1 MSEVR
6 LMLGNEAI
14 ARGAY
19 EAGVKVS
26 AAYPGTPSTE
36 INESLAQYR
45 EVYCEWSSNEK
56 TALETAIGA
65 SLSGVRAMASMKQ
78 VGVNVAS
85 DPLYTAAYMG
95 VNGGLVLVAADDP
108 GIYSSQNEQDTRCIA
123 KAAQIPVLEPA
134 DCCEAKAFMKK
145 AFEYSEQYD
154 TPVILHTTTRLSHSR
169 EPVTEEPRIANTEKP
184 YVKNAEKN
192 VMLPGFA
199 RKRHIFVE
207 ERMEQLERE
216 CSDFDINTIE
226 YQDMDIGIITGG
238 IAYQYVKEAMPQASV
253 LKLGIVNPLP
263 KDLITAF
270 AKKVKQLY
278 IVEELEPVIQEKVQS
293 WGIACQG
300 KELFTRHGEYSV
312 NLIRHGIL
320 NEPLKEDITGDLM
333 RRPPAFCPGCP
344 HRAVFSL
351 LKQMNYHVAGD
362 IGCYTLGALPPFE
375 VIDDVVCMGAGI
387 STLHGMEKAKG
398 SAYIKDWVAVIG
410 DSTFMHTGINGLIN
424 MVYNKGTG
432 TVIILDNG
440 TTAMTGHQDHA
451 SSGATLQQGEVM
463 PISIAKLCR
472 SLGILDVYEVNAF
485 DTKKMKELLLEAVP
499 RKSVT
504 VIIAQAPC
512 VLRKRH
518 RE

>member
-1 MSEVR
+1 
-6 LMLGNEAI
+6 
-14 ARGAY
+14 
-19 EAGVKVS
+19 
-26 AAYPGTPSTE
+26 
-36 INESLAQYR
+36 
-45 EVYCEWSSNEK
+45 
-56 TALETAIGA
+56 
-65 SLSGVRAMASMKQ
+65 
-78 VGVNVAS
+78 
-85 DPLYTAAYMG
+85 
-95 VNGGLVLVAADDP
+95 
-108 GIYSSQNEQDTRCIA
+108 
-123 KAAQIPVLEPA
+123 
-134 DCCEAKAFMKK
+134 
-145 AFEYSEQYD
+145 
-154 TPVILHTTTRLSHSR
+154 
-169 EPVTEEPRIANTEKP
+169 
-184 YVKNAEKN
+184 
-192 VMLPGFA
+192 MLPGFA

>member
-1 MSEVR
+1 M
-6 LMLGNEAI
+6 
-14 ARGAY
+14 
-19 EAGVKVS
+19 
-26 AAYPGTPSTE
+26 
-36 INESLAQYR
+36 
-45 EVYCEWSSNEK
+45 
-56 TALETAIGA
+56 
-65 SLSGVRAMASMKQ
+65 
-78 VGVNVAS
+78 
-85 DPLYTAAYMG
+85 
-95 VNGGLVLVAADDP
+95 
-108 GIYSSQNEQDTRCIA
+108 
-123 KAAQIPVLEPA
+123 
-134 DCCEAKAFMKK
+134 
-145 AFEYSEQYD
+145 
-154 TPVILHTTTRLSHSR
+154 
-169 EPVTEEPRIANTEKP
+169 
-184 YVKNAEKN
+184 KNAAKN

-226 YQDMDIGIITGG
+226 YQDTDIGIITGG

-293 WGIACQG
+293 WGIVCQG
-300 KELFTRHGEYSV
+300 KELFARHGEYSV

-320 NEPLKEDITGDLM
+320 NEPLKEDIAGDLM

-472 SLGILDVYEVNAF
+472 SLGILAVYTVNAF